1 MKRHHLRHGF
11 SCVLGVL
18 FLVTTPGCDEE
29 FATWRATG
37 QSQFERPLSRQIA
50 LETIDTLDVTTRSG
64 AIAVTGTDAADC
76 GLEARIVAYAPTE
89 QEAQDLAEQVEIVG
103 QAAGST
109 MKIRSKEPE
118 LSNNRWIVVSYT
130 ITIPRRMNVRCNSD
144 FGGLDVSHVE
154 GRLDAQS
161 GNGAVKAQDIRGPTD
176 LNTSFGVIECRDV
189 AGTSITLHSG
199 NGSVSAVGLRGPVTA
214 ETAFGAISCEDFAD
228 GDLKLK
234 SGNGKIEIANA
245 SFGVCDA
252 RSSFGVIAG
261 RNLKGDSVTLNSGNG
276 SVEIDNVQTKTLDLF
291 SSFGS
296 LRATGV
302 TASDIS
308 ATSGN
313 GGVRIVCSPSTPA
326 DLDAQVRSTFGSVE
340 FTAPAGFSGEVSLS
354 TGFGSVQTALPVTV
368 SGELNR
374 NRVSGKVG
382 DGTGKIHI
390 ESGNGSVEL
399 K

>member
-1 MKRHHLRHGF
+1 MKRPYLQHGF
-11 SCVLGVL
+11 SYVLGAL
-18 FLVTTPGCDEE
+18 FLVATSGCDEE

-37 QSQFERPLSRQIA
+37 QSRFERPLSRQIA

-76 GLEARIVAYAPTE
+76 CLEARIVAYAPTE
-89 QEAQDLAEQVEIVG
+89 QEAQDLAEQVQIVEE
-103 QAAGST
+103 AAGGT
-109 MKIRSKEPE
+109 LKIRSHEPA
-118 LSNNRWIVVSYT
+118 LTNNRSISVSYT
-130 ITIPRRMNVRCNSD
+130 ISVPRRMNVRCDSNYGS
-144 FGGLDVSHVE
+144 LDVSNIG
-154 GRLDAQS
+154 GRLD
-161 GNGAVKAQDIRGPTD
+161 GK
-176 LNTSFGVIECRDV
+176 
-189 AGTSITLHSG
+189 SG
-199 NGSVSAVGLRGPVTA
+199 NGSIKARDIQGPADLDTNYGAIECRNVVGQSISLRSNNGSITAAGLRGSTTA
-214 ETAFGAISCEDFAD
+214 ETSYGAISCEDFAD

-245 SFGVCDA
+245 SFGVCET

-261 RNLKGDSVTLNSGNG
+261 RNLKGDSITLNSGNG
-276 SVEIDNVQTKTLDLF
+276 SVEIDNVQTKTLNLF
-291 SSFGS
+291 SSFGN

-313 GGVRIVCSPSTPA
+313 GGVHIACSPSTPS
-326 DLDAQVRSTFGSVE
+326 DLDARVRSTFGSVE
-340 FTAPAGFSGEVSLS
+340 FTAPAGFAGEVSLS

-368 SGELNR
+368 SGEISR
-374 NRVSGKVG
+374 SRASGKVG
-382 DGTGKIHI
+382 DGAGKIRI